1 MRRDPPFLSLAGSR
15 VSCGHPD
22 GQYPTLSVSGWVRA
36 LDLVY
41 STPHGSSPHQQDH
54 RKGDPLGVPALVLV
68 PAAWMDLN
76 RCGVK
81 LSGAR
86 ESGRSPGVSTSRV
99 SWALFQDPCY
109 LGGFRATWDD

>member
-1 MRRDPPFLSLAGSR
+1 MRRDPPLPSLVGSR
-15 VSCGHPD
+15 SSCRHPD
-22 GQYPTLSVSGWVRA
+22 GQYPTLAVSGWVRA

-76 RCGVK
+76 RCGVE

-86 ESGRSPGVSTSRV
+86 VREES
-99 SWALFQDPCY
+99 W
-109 LGGFRATWDD
+109 GFHV